1 MSLSFA
7 QLKRCRYWF
16 TCAFTASFIILLV
29 SSLFLSFNVVSHSER
44 LNLAIAISVTSLF
57 TSAASL
63 AGLFLV
69 YSVHVMT
76 RKSFRVDDAEIVG
89 DRNHKGPPN
98 SPEPFHAEN

>member
-69 YSVHVMT
+69 TYM
-76 RKSFRVDDAEIVG
+76 AL
-89 DRNHKGPPN
+89 HKEHRAQQSAAIETEKN
-98 SPEPFHAEN
+98 NLC